1 MKKQLGL
8 GILAI
13 CTGLTTAG
21 VGFAAENIEVETQAL
36 VLQRKILRLKRKRWL
51 VLRGQKHR
59 WQLVTLTRK
68 RRAKQIRTPQRI

>member
-36 VLQRKILRLKRKRWL
+36 VGFA
-51 VLRGQKHR
+51 GQKHR
-59 WQLVTLTRK
+59 WQLATLTRK
-68 RRAKQIRTPQRI
+68 RLAKQIRTPQRI